1 MADGRIR
8 RSIIHRADDE
18 FPFLHDTMLAFFGDR
33 LLCAWYNSSEDEIQG
48 KTVIRGRWSDDL
60 GQTWSEPELIAQAE
74 PGSGLHMVPAIFSEE
89 NGQFFAYITEM
100 TAHDLPV
107 GYRTYRYDDGAWAQ
121 ISRSDAPVLFN
132 TQPVLLS
139 DGRLLSAGRMS
150 AQPGQLPLI
159 PCVMSSGV
167 SAPAEWRIHPLPG
180 PWLEGEYPLEYP
192 ETTLI
197 VGKAL
202 LADAEKSADAP
213 GSRITAVTRS
223 DCGPMQVFE
232 SEDSG
237 RTWSDPR
244 DLLLPVVPAKLCGG
258 TLKCGVQYL
267 ICNES
272 AGAEGRSRLVI
283 HTRRDASSPFVRTL
297 ILFNG
302 ADESLS
308 AGPYWHYPCAS
319 EREGYLYV
327 SCTASHPD
335 SVRRHAALAVVPVKM
350 LTDHP

>member
-1 MADGRIR
+1 MPDDRIR

-48 KTVIRGRWSDDL
+48 STVIRGRWSENL
-60 GQTWSEPELIAQAE
+60 GHTWSEPELIAQAE

-107 GYRTYRYDDGAWAQ
+107 GFRTYRYDGGAWTQ

-132 TQPVLLS
+132 TQPIRLS

-180 PWLEGEYPLEYP
+180 PWLKGEYPLEYP

-197 VGKAL
+197 
-202 LADAEKSADAP
+202 AEKSP
-213 GSRITAVTRS
+213 ENRRITAITRS
-223 DCGPMQVFE
+223 DCGPMQMFE

-244 DLLLPVVPAKLCGG
+244 DLPLPVAPAKLCGG

-283 HTRRDASSPFVRTL
+283 HTRRDASSPFARALV
-297 ILFNG
+297 LFDG

-308 AGPYWHYPCAS
+308 GGPYWHYPCAA
-319 EREGYLYV
+319 ERGGYLCV
-327 SCTASHPD
+327 SCTSSHPD
-335 SVRRHAALAVVPVKM
+335 SVRRHAAFAAVPVEM
-350 LTDHP
+350 LTETP